1 MAVCCPI
8 LIKSTPQ
15 GVVADSVRSA
25 AMVGNCI
32 TSMNLWVARGVCRKW
47 GPAVAQTQPPTSAPT
62 QNTSNSTNI
71 TETEAARA
79 APSDSANATGT
90 ASFFRQGTTSMLD
103 TTSMDDVS
111 SYLFREDQTLGKMDA
126 TAFQQFEHEQT
137 LGEVDATA
145 EVTCQQPGSG
155 SHCRQS

>member
-1 MAVCCPI
+1 
-8 LIKSTPQ
+8 
-15 GVVADSVRSA
+15 
-25 AMVGNCI
+25 
-32 TSMNLWVARGVCRKW
+32 
-47 GPAVAQTQPPTSAPT
+47 
-62 QNTSNSTNI
+62 
-71 TETEAARA
+71 
-79 APSDSANATGT
+79 
-90 ASFFRQGTTSMLD
+90 MLD